1 MEQMLIRVLNMS
13 LTAGIVILAVMSAR
27 LMLRRAPKIFSYVL
41 WLAVLFRL
49 LCPLSFS
56 LDFSLLGMLK
66 APLPQRG
73 QMQYIPENIGLMRRP
88 EISLPGDIVTDIVNS
103 SLPAG
108 MPEASMNP
116 MQGIL
121 FAGAVIWLAG
131 VLTMIVY
138 SMVSYGKLRMRL
150 RGVAAEEE
158 AGRIYR
164 TECVETA
171 FVCGLFCPRIY
182 LPLALGEEEK
192 AYILL
197 HEQIHIRR
205 GDQIWRALSYLALCI
220 HWFNPLVWIAFYLS
234 GKDMEMS
241 CDEAVIRK
249 MGSGVRKDYSASLL
263 SLACGRRVMPGLP
276 LAFGEGQTG
285 SRIKNLLHY
294 KRVGKSVALLLGA
307 VCLLASALLAANPG
321 KGGQPGY
328 RDGLSCYDI
337 PLGEGR
343 LFWGMSREE
352 LTAVMGEPS
361 AEEVSEAGT
370 TMTYDI
376 SKDGALMD
384 TELGGG
390 SQAIFYVGDHN
401 LTDPEDR
408 GGEKLSSGLCGIMM
422 TLSPTTKERI
432 LDRLSDFY
440 GELSPSGGGTSMEM
454 QLRQANPGYF
464 NETHFCEAWRIGNLP
479 DEEYERLTAVFRANE
494 EDRPIDGE
502 NLLMYIYIWGVEEG
516 DSYPCVVQLDV
527 SMMGTL
533 AYLTQGR
540 DS

>member
-13 LTAGIVILAVMSAR
+13 LTAGVVILAVIPAR

-66 APLPQRG
+66 APLPQQG

-108 MPEASMNP
+108 TPEASMNP

-150 RGVAAEEE
+150 RGAAAEEE

-307 VCLLASALLAANPG
+307 VCLLASVLLAANPG
-321 KGGQPGY
+321 KGGQPEY

-343 LFWGMSREE
+343 LF
-352 LTAVMGEPS
+352 
-361 AEEVSEAGT
+361 
-370 TMTYDI
+370 
-376 SKDGALMD
+376 
-384 TELGGG
+384 
-390 SQAIFYVGDHN
+390 
-401 LTDPEDR
+401 
-408 GGEKLSSGLCGIMM
+408 
-422 TLSPTTKERI
+422 
-432 LDRLSDFY
+432 
-440 GELSPSGGGTSMEM
+440 
-454 QLRQANPGYF
+454 
-464 NETHFCEAWRIGNLP
+464 
-479 DEEYERLTAVFRANE
+479 
-494 EDRPIDGE
+494 
-502 NLLMYIYIWGVEEG
+502 
-516 DSYPCVVQLDV
+516 
-527 SMMGTL
+527 
-533 AYLTQGR
+533 
-540 DS
+540 